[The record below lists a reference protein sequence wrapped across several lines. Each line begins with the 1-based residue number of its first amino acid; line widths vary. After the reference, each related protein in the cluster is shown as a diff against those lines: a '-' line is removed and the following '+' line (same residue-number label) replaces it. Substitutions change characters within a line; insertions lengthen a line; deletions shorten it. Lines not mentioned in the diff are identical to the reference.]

1 MCDLFPRDQFGDA
14 RRWWRGHRNKGQLH
28 LAGAP
33 GVFQRH
39 ISFLETGRSRPSP
52 EMVMHLGLV
61 LDVSLRDRNAMLI
74 APGFALVYPERSID
88 DREFWRGPSA
98 HELLLAITI
107 RLGAELL
114 SSFTIVATLASTS
127 DITLQELR
135 LETLFPPDEPTGAA
149 LHIMCDAA

>member
-1 MCDLFPRDQFGDA
+1 
-14 RRWWRGHRNKGQLH
+14 
-28 LAGAP
+28 
-33 GVFQRH
+33 
-39 ISFLETGRSRPSP
+39 
-52 EMVMHLGLV
+52 MHLGLV

-74 APGFALVYPERSID
+74 APGFALVHPERSID

-135 LETLFPPDEPTGAA
+135 LETLFPADKPTGAA